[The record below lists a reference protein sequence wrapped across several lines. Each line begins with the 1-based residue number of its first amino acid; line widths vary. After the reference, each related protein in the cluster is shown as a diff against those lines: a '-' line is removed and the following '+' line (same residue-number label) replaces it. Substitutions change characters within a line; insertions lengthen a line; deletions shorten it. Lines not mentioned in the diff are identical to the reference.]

1 MNLYLVSEKEAEW
14 CVFVFAHTR
23 NRARYLLP
31 DLEYGAQYITTS
43 ARLIGKTDEVAEEA
57 VVDTE
62 THPLYPIVQKLGGK
76 FDDLESEEE

>member
-1 MNLYLVSEKEAEW
+1 MNLYLVSEKGAEW
-14 CVFVFAHTR
+14 GVFVFAHTR

-31 DLEYGAQYITTS
+31 DFEDGMEYTSTS

-62 THPLYPIVQKLGGK
+62 THPLYPIVLKLGGK